1 LGVLYPNRCTDG
13 GEIWH
18 AKFHPIGAICRP
30 CGRKTSKSASE
41 YKIKYRH
48 FALRAMLPVKIAIC
62 APSHNFVELSFFMSA
77 QLRHISTIG
86 KSLLN
91 SNISYTCPYTMV
103 NFGPVAA
110 EIGWRVWGTPA
121 NFNGFRVFYSL
132 LQRRRSMEA
141 NQTYDVGPS
150 SGLVHYTYIF
160 GGFCPLTEFCQVQNS
175 LCVQVLRSPILAALL
190 HGTRAAG
197 VG

>member
-1 LGVLYPNRCTDG
+1 MQVW
-13 GEIWH
+13 I
-18 AKFHPIGAICRP
+18 
-30 CGRKTSKSASE
+30 TSL
-41 YKIKYRH
+41 KYRTQNRPYH
-48 FALRAMLPVKIAIC
+48 QKLAIW
-62 APSHNFVELSFFMSA
+62 APSHNL
-77 QLRHISTIG
+77 LGLYLIKIRHVGLSTIG
-86 KSLLN
+86 KNWLN
-91 SNISYTCPYTMV
+91 SNIFPTCPHNMV